1 MYQQL
6 TQQPRY
12 VIDDTFTDS
21 DSTYSEGNDQQV
33 AAEDLGESDLSSKD
47 LYEDFDSD
55 YEAGLLLI
63 DHILVV

>member
-1 MYQQL
+1 M
-6 TQQPRY
+6 
-12 VIDDTFTDS
+12 IDDTFTDS